1 MRALPKKALQNSLL
15 TLRDLALTAG
25 PFVLLALALLV
36 GAYPVLQAHRSAGAG
51 LGARHA
57 AAGLIALPAIPVS
70 IIITALVYKYFGL
83 SIITMTLGGRE
94 MAISGL
100 VDDAVVGVENVLR
113 RLKEDRAKPPKPP
126 KHPMHPMY
134 PMYPMYPIK
143 IVGRD
148 PTSTSHTS
156 TRKGGAPQHRGH
168 QERSADWND
177 LDSVKW
183 PATSAPHPPPCPA
196 KPCRQCH
203 RH

>member
-15 TLRDLALTAG
+15 MLRDLALTAG

-94 MAISGL
+94 FAISGL

-113 RLKEDRAKPPKPP
+113 RLKEDRAKPPK
-126 KHPMHPMY
+126 HRMHPMY
-134 PMYPMYPIK
+134 PMYPMYPIE

-148 PTSTSHTS
+148 PPSTSHTS

-168 QERSADWND
+168 QERSTDWND